1 MPECHAWS
9 LLGSCQM
16 LPAGIHQKSPAA
28 AGAAWLEV
36 GRLGTDGGAAV
47 GSPEPSSAPRPLT
60 PHCALTELQLASVDW
75 HGPENTHGHHTA
87 ETSSGQLVVRR
98 GQPFTLTLHFH
109 SHSRNYEPGFDSMHL
124 VAETGKGGTPG
135 QAPVLVFQPK
145 RVAASTSSPG
155 KSGFSSPQGTS
166 PGKPGLPSP
175 PCCKTLPPPPQTKQH
190 KGCFHSWL
198 PGSRNRR
205 GAVEKDSRK
214 MVLPPTLRPWA
225 ESLPGAGSG
234 DWALPRRARGNG
246 SHAEYAAPKLPSSF

>member
-9 LLGSCQM
+9 LLGCCQM

-36 GRLGTDGGAAV
+36 GRLGTGRGAAV
-47 GSPEPSSAPRPLT
+47 GKGARLCPTAPHS
-60 PHCALTELQLASVDW
+60 HCALTELQLASVDW

-124 VAETGKGGTPG
+124 VAETGKGGEGGTPG
-135 QAPVLVFQPK
+135 QAPVPVFQPK

-155 KSGFSSPQGTS
+155 RSSFSPKGTS

-175 PCCKTLPPPPQTKQH
+175 PHCKIPPPLCRPSSTKAHGCLSPEIGGGLLRETAGRSCLPP
-190 KGCFHSWL
+190 C
-198 PGSRNRR
+198 
-205 GAVEKDSRK
+205 
-214 MVLPPTLRPWA
+214 
-225 ESLPGAGSG
+225 
-234 DWALPRRARGNG
+234 
-246 SHAEYAAPKLPSSF
+246 